1 MMYDLQKASVLKRIS
16 AWVLDVMLL
25 MVIVVGAA
33 SLIAQLL
40 GFEDYSQQ
48 LEEYYSYYEEQYS
61 VSFDITEEEYA
72 AMTQEEQETFDA
84 AWEALINDDDAM
96 YVYNVSLSMTFLMV
110 SLSILVGMIITEF
123 VIPLLL
129 KNGQTVGKKIF
140 SLGVTRTSG
149 VKINTLSLFV
159 RAFLGKFT
167 VETMIPVLIVMMLLF
182 EITGIV
188 GTMVLLLLL
197 IVQLAMM
204 LITKT
209 NSAIHDMMSDT
220 AVVDMTTQMIFNS
233 EEDLLEYK
241 KKIAAENAAKQ
252 SYY

>member
-16 AWVLDVMLL
+16 AWVLDVILL
-25 MVIVVGAA
+25 MVIIVGAA

-149 VKINTLSLFV
+149 VKINALSLFV
-159 RAFLGKFT
+159 RAFLGKYT